1 MVLQE
6 ICAPALIYLVFS
18 MTQVVIDT
26 VKGTYNVAFIKL
38 WVTLIFTILLNF
50 LCNRGLGVISWII
63 VFIPF
68 ILMTVIVTLILFMF
82 GLDPITGR
90 KPKIIDSHRPRHHR
104 HHHRHSNKPG
114 YLRTRH
120 HHNKKGHGA
129 EYAHKFNSG
138 YDESDISPDTK
149 KALTDAVTS
158 RTYLDKD
165 PLQKNE

>member
-50 LCNRGLGVISWII
+50 LCNKGLGVISWII

-90 KPKIIDSHRPRHHR
+90 KPKITDSNLPRHHR
-104 HHHRHSNKPG
+104 HRHHKHHRHHHHHPGKPG

-129 EYAHKFNSG
+129 EYAHKFNFW
-138 YDESDISPDTK
+138 I
-149 KALTDAVTS
+149 
-158 RTYLDKD
+158 
-165 PLQKNE
+165 